1 MLVVGQRGE
10 QDALV
15 LALRF
20 LVAERERSRQR
31 CVEELLAELAGN
43 DGLPVL
49 ALQERYGFEVEAFFG
64 NIGEQRKGRSACRS

>member
-1 MLVVGQRGE
+1 MAFDGLEPGGEMLVVGQRGE

-20 LVAERERSRQR
+20 LVAERQR
-31 CVEELLAELAGN
+31 CGQWRVEELLTEFAGD

-49 ALQERYGFEVEAFFG
+49 ALQKGDGFEMEAFF
-64 NIGEQRKGRSACRS
+64 